1 MKQLQGN
8 EIDFRAILEN
18 MTESI
23 LITDTRFDPPGPY
36 ITYVNPAFER
46 MTGWSKEEVLGKNPR
61 ILQGP
66 NTDLS
71 IFGTMRHDLRKKR
84 IWKGRT
90 VNYKKDGSQFTMR
103 WSIAPVS
110 DDAGIIYQYLAVQ
123 NDVTKEVQIE
133 RQLET
138 SRKAEQKR
146 LIEIEQVNKKL
157 NKLLVHQ
164 KHTLNLFAKYVP
176 ESIVNKSLLATKSD
190 LMDSV
195 ELNVALLF
203 CDIRNFTSIAESLEP
218 QEVGQLL
225 NVYYSK
231 MSDVVGRYNGEI
243 NQFVGDEIFASFGA
257 PLPMNN
263 PSNAAI
269 MCAKEMITKLKE
281 INYELRM
288 DTQMEIIVGIGVH
301 YGPVIAGNLGSKDR
315 ISYSLTG
322 DAVNTAKRIE
332 SLSKTVPNGILMSK
346 TVQEQLNPEIET
358 ISLGDVQLKGKN
370 RAITV
375 YRVL

>member
-1 MKQLQGN
+1 MKPPRDKEL
-8 EIDFRAILEN
+8 DFRAIIEN

-23 LITDTRFDPPGPY
+23 LITDTSLDPPGPY
-36 ITYVNPAFER
+36 ITYVNAAFER
-46 MTGWSKEEVLGKNPR
+46 MTGWSKEEIIGKNPR

-71 IFGTMRHDLRKKR
+71 IFQMMRHNLRNKQ

-103 WSIAPVS
+103 WSIAPVA

-123 NDVTKEVQIE
+123 TDVTKEVQIE
-133 RQLET
+133 RQLEA

-146 LIEIEQVNKKL
+146 LIEIEQVNKKIS
-157 NKLLVHQ
+157 NLLVHQ
-164 KHTLNLFAKYVP
+164 KHTLNLFTKYVP
-176 ESIVNKSLLATKSD
+176 ESIVNKTLLAKTSD
-190 LMDSV
+190 LMDTV

-203 CDIRNFTSIAESLEP
+203 CDIRNFATIAESLEP

-231 MSDVVGRYNGEI
+231 MSEVIAHYNGEI

-263 PSNAAI
+263 PSMAAT
-269 MCAKEMITKLKE
+269 MCAKGMINKLEE
-281 INYELRM
+281 INSELRM
-288 DTQMEIIVGIGVH
+288 VTQMEIIVGIGIH

-332 SLSKTVPNGILMSK
+332 ALSREVPNAILISE
-346 TVQEQLNPEIET
+346 TVNERLNPEIET